1 MLMDSLF
8 LSFNEKVSMN
18 SFQELSRCVISWLE
32 EQCTPYALQ
41 DLMLHILEQVKKES
55 HPQPQP
61 PNHPEDLNMMNSNRP
76 QQQAQAG
83 QAGPPNVCIT
93 DVSQLQR

>member
-55 HPQPQP
+55 HQPQP

-76 QQQAQAG
+76 QQQAQA
-83 QAGPPNVCIT
+83 
-93 DVSQLQR
+93 